1 MCLGELHVRVMK
13 PGARLSILGGAMPD
27 GFDPAQERHRQ
38 LLLETREATG
48 LGCFNYDRC
57 EGNSSIGLEKCSF
70 IS

>member
-1 MCLGELHVRVMK
+1 
-13 PGARLSILGGAMPD
+13 MPD

-57 EGNSSIGLEKCSF
+57 EGNSSIGLDKCSF